1 MIRIDPNKL
10 IQKRRTKEELLTAL
24 QQFIHRKQML
34 CAPPEVSDP
43 DVVLMDAIR
52 ELVDLR
58 ARFEGMAKYVG
69 GPPGSS
75 VLSPEQYEAVEAVK
89 YRMVQ
94 DLLAWSEA
102 FYGQHPELRLS
113 WSFEC
118 SATVREEEKAL
129 EQGLTAEEQRA
140 IEAVNALRSLHIA
153 IGRAVED
160 ATSVADSLIR
170 QGPGRSELL
179 RATTRLQEG
188 HHYLGE
194 ALIEVGHKLP
204 RLRENGEGH
213 GER

>member
-1 MIRIDPNKL
+1 MTRIDPNKL

-34 CAPPEVSDP
+34 CVPPEVSDP
-43 DVVLMDAIR
+43 DIVLMDAIR

-94 DLLAWSEA
+94 DLLARSEA

-113 WSFEC
+113 WNFEC
-118 SATVREEEKAL
+118 SATVSEEEKAL
-129 EQGLTAEEQRA
+129 ELTAEEQYA
-140 IEAVNALRSLHIA
+140 IDAVNALRSLHTA

-160 ATSVADSLIR
+160 ATSIADSLIQ
-170 QGPGRSELL
+170 QGPGQFELA
-179 RATTRLQEG
+179 RATTCLQEG

-194 ALIEVGHKLP
+194 ALIEVGRKLP
-204 RLRENGEGH
+204 RLKGNGEAH
-213 GER
+213 GKS